1 MFKLLQT
8 LLLSFLV
15 STGSSRS
22 RSGKSKKTKKG
33 SCPTLADLDHD
44 GEFLTGSWKGC
55 FMRLSRVEMNF
66 TMTDNNTL
74 VFGDP
79 QFLPPTARAITAS
92 RLSKQ
97 KGLATSFRPVGD
109 PVAGAYS
116 GNLAWLEVE
125 SFEPFEP
132 PVRVV
137 DDIEVFGLWDAKS
150 ESITLSAAD
159 LIGNNDGAH
168 NELNCEKFTGDG
180 YEGKALRCHLRMNFD
195 NEESWIK
202 HQLDSSGLRGTRWFA
217 VESFTYF
224 VPVGDEC
231 PCEYSY

>member
-1 MFKLLQT
+1 
-8 LLLSFLV
+8 
-15 STGSSRS
+15 
-22 RSGKSKKTKKG
+22 
-33 SCPTLADLDHD
+33 
-44 GEFLTGSWKGC
+44 
-55 FMRLSRVEMNF
+55 MRLSRVEMNF

-79 QFLPPTARAITAS
+79 QFLPPTARAMTAS
-92 RLSKQ
+92 RLSKNNNY
-97 KGLATSFRPVGD
+97 ATSFRPVGD